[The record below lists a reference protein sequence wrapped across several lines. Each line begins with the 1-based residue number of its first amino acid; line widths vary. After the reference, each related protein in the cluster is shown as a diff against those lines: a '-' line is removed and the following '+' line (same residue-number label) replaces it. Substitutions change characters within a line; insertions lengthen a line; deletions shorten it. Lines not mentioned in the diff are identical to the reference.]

1 MNLIEISGFQATKN
15 TSTLSYDKVRLVDE
29 NATLLVETNQL
40 RRNLQGEINQNRK
53 LNSIIGMSYIS
64 PKAAQKKVNL
74 AVSTNEE
81 IHNKYRETIN
91 VMKVF
96 C

>member
-1 MNLIEISGFQATKN
+1 MVEISGFQATKN

-40 RRNLQGEINQNRK
+40 RRSLQGEINQNKK

-64 PKAAQKKVNL
+64 PKAAQKKVNV
-74 AVSTNEE
+74 AVSTNVE

-91 VMKVF
+91 V
-96 C
+96 